1 MLTLGFATLHNSKV
15 DINNVRFTLKVYVFK
30 LDHKKGNS
38 FPLSP
43 AALHQ
48 NMEKFVFS

>member
-15 DINNVRFTLKVYVFK
+15 DINNVRFTLKVYVFR
-30 LDHKKGNS
+30 LDHM
-38 FPLSP
+38 SP